1 LSAIKN
7 ENKQLY
13 KNVEKAKL
21 EMQLSEHDLMD
32 KQREA
37 EKRQK
42 EDEWMKKMSFISET
56 TPFDQ
61 QKKDK
66 LNKIADEN

>member
-1 LSAIKN
+1 VIKN